1 MRKNMQKLGQPGG
14 DFSGLVSIA
23 SYTLA
28 ILNESKQLLESLQ
41 KNMCTVRS
49 EIFRRLMNCGG
60 ATNGLVQR
68 DFDNHAAAAKSLS
81 EIKTSFLDEGK
92 AAVRDVL
99 TFLEDPNN
107 RPSRAFTAD
116 TSEFKFSRFPEVVN
130 RMDELY
136 AQEVD
141 VIEADI
147 VTEIERLIQVHF
159 TLPYPAI
166 QINFNL
172 NSGMDY
178 YPSGRDT
185 VSISVQVTKIA
196 NDILHSIL
204 ASLFIRLEEGL
215 NRCFQDVLSKPNLWV
230 ENCIVARRCFREEA
244 GRIEGVLGKI
254 IDMVGGPSLTIQQ
267 VLQGVR
273 GENYFQQ
280 WAQEPGFAED
290 EISSHHRNRLT
301 EDEIYRNRLSEV
313 DIISSHHRNR
323 QNFAKGP
330 KPSVRDRSRGG
341 RGQRSQEGDCCW
353 DVLTKLRNT
362 IT

>member
-14 DFSGLVSIA
+14 DFNGLVSIE
-23 SYTLA
+23 SFTYT
-28 ILNESKQLLESLQ
+28 ILNGPKQFLESLQ
-41 KNMCTVRS
+41 KDMCTVRS
-49 EIFRRLMNCGG
+49 DIFRRLMNCGG
-60 ATNGLVQR
+60 AANGLVQK
-68 DFDNHAAAAKSLS
+68 DFDKHAAAAKSLS
-81 EIKTSFLDEGK
+81 EIKTSFLADGK
-92 AAVRDVL
+92 AAIRDLL
-99 TFLEDPNN
+99 TFLEATNN

-116 TSEFKFSRFPEVVN
+116 TTSEFKFSRFPEVVN
-130 RMDELY
+130 HMDKLY
-136 AQEVD
+136 AQEVK

-147 VTEIERLIQVHF
+147 VTKIERLIQVHF

-172 NSGMDY
+172 NLGLNN
-178 YPSGRDT
+178 YPRGDT
-185 VSISVQVTKIA
+185 VSLSVHVTKIA

-230 ENCIVARRCFREEA
+230 EDCIVARRCFREEA

-273 GENYFQQ
+273 CTTGPSKN
-280 WAQEPGFAED
+280 
-290 EISSHHRNRLT
+290 SST
-301 EDEIYRNRLSEV
+301 
-313 DIISSHHRNR
+313 
-323 QNFAKGP
+323 
-330 KPSVRDRSRGG
+330 G
-341 RGQRSQEGDCCW
+341 RPLPVGYQRSQEGDCW
-353 DVLTKLRNT
+353 DVLTKLRKT

>member
-14 DFSGLVSIA
+14 DFNGLVSIA

-41 KNMCTVRS
+41 KDMCTVRS
-49 EIFRRLMNCGG
+49 DIFRRLMNCGG
-60 ATNGLVQR
+60 AVNGLLQR

-81 EIKTSFLDEGK
+81 EMKMSFLDGGK
-92 AAVRDVL
+92 AAFRDVL
-99 TFLEDPNN
+99 TFLEATNN
-107 RPSRAFTAD
+107 LPSRAFTADD

-130 RMDELY
+130 RMDKLY

-166 QINFNL
+166 LINFNFL
-172 NSGMDY
+172 NS
-178 YPSGRDT
+178 R
-185 VSISVQVTKIA
+185 VSLSVQVTKIA

-204 ASLFIRLEEGL
+204 ASLFIRLEESL
-215 NRCFQDVLSKPNLWV
+215 NRCFQDVLSNPNLWV

-273 GENYFQQ
+273 GTT
-280 WAQEPGFAED
+280 G
-290 EISSHHRNRLT
+290 SSKNSSTGRPLPNHFFR
-301 EDEIYRNRLSEV
+301 SEA
-313 DIISSHHRNR
+313 D
-323 QNFAKGP
+323 
-330 KPSVRDRSRGG
+330 
-341 RGQRSQEGDCCW
+341 GDLW